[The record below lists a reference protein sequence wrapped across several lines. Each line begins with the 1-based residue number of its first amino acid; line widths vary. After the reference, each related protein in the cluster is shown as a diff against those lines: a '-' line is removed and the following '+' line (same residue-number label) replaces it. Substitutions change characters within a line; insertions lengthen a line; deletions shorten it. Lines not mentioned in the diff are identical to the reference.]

1 MMKKIEKEP
10 YHGQAVER
18 LRVLQ
23 KIVSLASLLEPS
35 RGLFLLC
42 AGIVLPCEHE
52 PTVSLTRGS
61 ALEERFVCLRAV

>member
-1 MMKKIEKEP
+1 MKKIEKEP
-10 YHGQAVER
+10 YYGQVIER

-23 KIVSLASLLEPS
+23 KIVSLALLLEPS

-52 PTVSLTRGS
+52 PTASLTREGV
-61 ALEERFVCLRAV
+61 LEEQ